1 MIFINLCRHDNC
13 YAIIY
18 MVNNEVVTRTQ
29 RVVLEESGI
38 VKCTAFDNI
47 SMTLEDAIE
56 NVAAVKT
63 VANGKKVP
71 VLVDL
76 SNTVTASQEARAY
89 FTKPEVAEIQS
100 ACAMIVKS
108 LLSQMVGNFFLGLN
122 KTSFPLKLFKNE
134 EEARAWLANYL

>member
-1 MIFINLCRHDNC
+1 MG
-13 YAIIY
+13 
-18 MVNNEVVTRTQ
+18 NNEVTTRTQ
-29 RVVLEESGI
+29 QIVLEESGI

-47 SMTLEDAIE
+47 AMTLEDAIE

-63 VANGKKVP
+63 LAKGKKVP

-76 SNTVTASQEARAY
+76 SNTISASKEARAY

-122 KTSFPLKLFKNE
+122 KTRFPLKLFKNE
-134 EEARAWLANYL
+134 EEARTWLANYL

>member
-1 MIFINLCRHDNC
+1 MG
-13 YAIIY
+13 
-18 MVNNEVVTRTQ
+18 NNEVTTRTQ
-29 RVVLEESGI
+29 QIVLEESGI

-47 SMTLEDAIE
+47 AMTLEGAIE

-63 VANGKKVP
+63 LAKGRKVP

-76 SNTVTASQEARAY
+76 SNTISASQEARAY

-122 KTSFPLKLFKNE
+122 KTRFPLKLFKNE
-134 EEARAWLANYL
+134 EEARTWLANYL

>member
-1 MIFINLCRHDNC
+1 MG
-13 YAIIY
+13 
-18 MVNNEVVTRTQ
+18 NNEVTTRTQ
-29 RVVLEESGI
+29 QIVLEESGI

-47 SMTLEDAIE
+47 AMTLEDAIE

-63 VANGKKVP
+63 LAKGRKVP

-76 SNTVTASQEARAY
+76 SNTISASKEARAY

-122 KTSFPLKLFKNE
+122 KTRFPLKLFKNE
-134 EEARAWLANYL
+134 EEARTWLANYL